1 MQAEAA
7 QTVEPGKPGRKRLL
21 LPLVA
26 ALVLAV
32 GGFASTYLGLWSPL
46 GLFAASPEAEAEAE
60 AEEEEPVDPTLAFV
74 AVPPI
79 ELTLAGG
86 SHSVLGLTTVIET
99 EAGAVEA
106 ITALLPRVL
115 DSFNG
120 FLSGVDPLAFDKR
133 GVLDIIKHELTVRAR
148 GALPDLPV
156 KDLLITE
163 FRLK

>member
-60 AEEEEPVDPTLAFV
+60 EEAPVDPTLAFV

>member
-7 QTVEPGKPGRKRLL
+7 QIVEPGKPGRKRLL
-21 LPLVA
+21 LPLIA

-32 GGFASTYLGLWSPL
+32 AGFASTFLGLWSPL
-46 GLFAASPEAEAEAE
+46 GLFASSPENESEAEAE
-60 AEEEEPVDPTLAFV
+60 AEEPVDPTVAFV

-86 SHSVLGLTTVIET
+86 SHSVLGLMTVIET
-99 EAGAVEA
+99 EAGAVDA
-106 ITALLPRVL
+106 VTVLLPRVL

-120 FLSGVDPLAFDKR
+120 FLSGVDPQAFDKR
-133 GVLDIIKHELTVRAR
+133 GVMDIIKYELTVRAR
-148 GALPDLPV
+148 EALPDLPV

-163 FRLK
+163 FKLQ

>member
-46 GLFAASPEAEAEAE
+46 GLCAASPEAEAEAE
-60 AEEEEPVDPTLAFV
+60 EEAPVDPTLAFV

>member
-7 QTVEPGKPGRKRLL
+7 QAVEPAKGRKRLL
-21 LPLVA
+21 LPLIATV
-26 ALVLAV
+26 VLA
-32 GGFASTYLGLWSPL
+32 GAGFGSTFMDFWSPL
-46 GLFAASPEAEAEAE
+46 ALIAPGPEAAAKK
-60 AEEEEPVDPTLAFV
+60 EEEPADRAVAFV

-86 SHSVLGLTTVIET
+86 SHSVLGLATVIET

-115 DSFNG
+115 DGFNG

-133 GVLDIIKHELTVRAR
+133 GVLDIIKYELTARAR
-148 GALPDLPV
+148 EALPDLPV
-156 KDLLITE
+156 TDLLITE

>member
-7 QTVEPGKPGRKRLL
+7 QIVEAGKPGRKRLL

-26 ALVLAV
+26 AVVLAV
-32 GGFASTYLGLWSPL
+32 GGFASSFLGFWSPL
-46 GLFAASPEAEAEAE
+46 GLFAASPEAETEAE
-60 AEEEEPVDPTLAFV
+60 AEKPVDPTLAFV

-79 ELTLAGG
+79 ELTLTGG

-99 EAGAVEA
+99 QAGAVEA

-120 FLSGVDPLAFDKR
+120 FLSGVDPQAFDKR
-133 GVLDIIKHELTVRAR
+133 GVLDIIKYELTARAR
-148 GALPDLPV
+148 EALPDLPV

-163 FRLK
+163 FKLK